1 MRSNSMHSSS
11 EATAEVTIAAPA
23 EFDEFY
29 RANYRPVLR
38 LAYTLSGSWPAAEDL
53 AQETF
58 AAAFGRW
65 DEVGTYERADSWVRQ
80 VVVNKARSRLRR
92 VYAETAARLRLRS
105 ETTYEL
111 PDSTQEF
118 WESVRALPRQQAA
131 AIALFY
137 LEALTTEEIA
147 TILGCAPSTARVH
160 LHNGRKTLA
169 AQLGVEETL

>member
-11 EATAEVTIAAPA
+11 DATAEVTIAAPA
-23 EFDEFY
+23 DFDEFY
-29 RANYRPVLR
+29 RSNYRSVLR
-38 LAYTLSGSWPAAEDL
+38 LAYTLSGSWAAAEDL

-65 DEVGTYERADSWVRQ
+65 SEVGTYERAGAWVRQ

-92 VYAETAARLRLRS
+92 VYAETAARLSLRP
-105 ETTYEL
+105 ETSYEL
-111 PDSTQEF
+111 PESTQEF

-160 LHNGRKTLA
+160 LHSGRKTLA
-169 AQLGVEETL
+169 ARLGVEENL